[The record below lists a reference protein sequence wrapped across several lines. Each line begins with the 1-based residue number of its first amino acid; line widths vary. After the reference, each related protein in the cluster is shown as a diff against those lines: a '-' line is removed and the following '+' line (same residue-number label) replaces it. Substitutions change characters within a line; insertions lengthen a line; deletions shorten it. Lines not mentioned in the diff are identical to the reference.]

1 MDITGVFMRNKDMDM
16 LGGSVSDKT
25 LRFALPLA
33 ATGILQQLFNAAD
46 IAVVGQF
53 VGKNAMAAV
62 GSNAPLVNLILSLFI
77 GVSIG
82 ANVIIARFT
91 GQKNDKGVSR
101 AVHTALA
108 VAFLS
113 GVILCLLCEAFALPI
128 LKAMSIPENVFD
140 MSLLYF
146 RVYLLGLPVILL
158 YDFASAVFRA
168 RGNTKTPLVCLTVSG
183 VINVIL
189 NLFFVIVLKRTVDGV
204 AMATAI
210 SNLISS
216 ALLIYFLVRD
226 EGAVHFSFRKLGI
239 DKKILSQMIS
249 IGLPAGFQG
258 MVFSLS
264 NLILQSA
271 INGLGEDVM
280 AGSSAAF
287 NIEIFVYYVLNAFG
301 QACTTFVGQNYGAQK
316 PERCRRVLKITFL
329 QDMVFTVII
338 AIVILVSGRYLLRFF
353 NSDPDVIAVGIT
365 RLEFIL
371 TAEFINVIIEI
382 LSGYMRGFGY
392 SLVPALV
399 CMLGICGV
407 RITWRYT
414 VFAHYKTFDVLMMT
428 YPISWAV
435 TAAALIV
442 AFVYVNKK
450 RLYSFY
456 KGE

>member
-1 MDITGVFMRNKDMDM
+1 MDITGVCMRNKDMDM
-16 LGGSVSDKT
+16 LGGSVGDKT

-382 LSGYMRGFGY
+382 LSGYMRGFGF

>member
-1 MDITGVFMRNKDMDM
+1 MDITGVCMRNKDMDM
-16 LGGSVSDKT
+16 LGGSVGDKT

>member
-16 LGGSVSDKT
+16 LGGSVGDKT

-338 AIVILVSGRYLLRFF
+338 AIVILVSGRFLLRFF

-456 KGE
+456 

>member
-1 MDITGVFMRNKDMDM
+1 MDITGVCMRNKDMDM
-16 LGGSVSDKT
+16 LGGSVGDKT

-338 AIVILVSGRYLLRFF
+338 AIVILVSGRFLLRFF

>member
-1 MDITGVFMRNKDMDM
+1 MRNKDMDM
-16 LGGSVSDKT
+16 LGGSVGDKT

-338 AIVILVSGRYLLRFF
+338 AIVILVSGRFLLRFF

>member
-1 MDITGVFMRNKDMDM
+1 MRNKDMDM
-16 LGGSVSDKT
+16 LGGSVGDKT

>member
-1 MDITGVFMRNKDMDM
+1 MDITGVCMRNKDMDM
-16 LGGSVSDKT
+16 LGGSVGDKT

-226 EGAVHFSFRKLGI
+226 EGAMHFSFRKLGI

-382 LSGYMRGFGY
+382 LSGYMRGFGF

>member
-1 MDITGVFMRNKDMDM
+1 MRNKDMDM
-16 LGGSVSDKT
+16 LGGSVGDKT

-226 EGAVHFSFRKLGI
+226 EGAMHFSFRKLGI

-382 LSGYMRGFGY
+382 LSGYMRGFGF

>member
-338 AIVILVSGRYLLRFF
+338 AIVILVSGRFLLRFF

>member
-1 MDITGVFMRNKDMDM
+1 MRNKDMDM
-16 LGGSVSDKT
+16 LDGSVGDKT

-101 AVHTALA
+101 AVHTALT

>member
-1 MDITGVFMRNKDMDM
+1 MDITGVCMRNKDMDM
-16 LGGSVSDKT
+16 LGGSVGDKT

-113 GVILCLLCEAFALPI
+113 GVVLCLLCEAFALPI

>member
-1 MDITGVFMRNKDMDM
+1 MRNKDMDM

-338 AIVILVSGRYLLRFF
+338 AIVILVSGRFLLRFF